1 VLCEKPAALTLEDAF
16 AMRDAAAAAG
26 LELRIGFMRRFDPAL
41 DALLEAGARSGRPL
55 LAQATITAGIRPKRL
70 MHDAHANGG
79 PIIDMCC
86 HLFYVWGLLF
96 DGQPVDVAARGYTFS
111 DGKPEVAHIAH
122 RALDSALITLAY
134 PGGTVG
140 QIQVSWGLPS
150 GVAPVER
157 HTYVG
162 PEGLVAVDWP
172 ERVVRYDGHGEHAWT
187 QSGSD
192 PWRAEIA
199 AFHAELTTDAPRR
212 VPGIEDGIDA
222 LRTSLAVLRSVAE
235 GRPIA
240 LADVARDDPPAP
252 VTSSVLPPPTSITM
266 TGRSSSTASAAPAKA
281 SDASV
286 PPGRMWT
293 SAPARSRRRSTTS
306 DRFGASRTALVHTA
320 MVRSGA
326 KARARSA
333 KGVSAASRRASAS
346 SRSVPSAAAS
356 RRRPMTVDHRFPAG
370 PPSATPSQ
378 QKRRSEFEPTSS
390 TARRPGVT

>member
-1 VLCEKPAALTLEDAF
+1 MNTPLTAVVIGAGDMGSRHARHWASAGARVLAVVDPDAPRAERSAAETGARALTELEGALAMRPDVVSVCTPTYLHAPITIAALQAGAHVLCEKPAALTLADAF

-26 LELRIGFMRRFDPAL
+26 RELRIGFMRRFDPAL
-41 DALLEAGARSGRPL
+41 DALLSAAGRSGRPL

-70 MHDAHANGG
+70 MHDARANGG

-111 DGKPEVAHIAH
+111 DGKAEVAHITH

-235 GRPIA
+235 GRPVA
-240 LADVARDDPPAP
+240 LADVSRDDPPAP
-252 VTSSVLPPPTSITM
+252 VTEGL
-266 TGRSSSTASAAPAKA
+266 
-281 SDASV
+281 DA
-286 PPGRMWT
+286 
-293 SAPARSRRRSTTS
+293 
-306 DRFGASRTALVHTA
+306 GADALLE
-320 MVRSGA
+320 
-326 KARARSA
+326 
-333 KGVSAASRRASAS
+333 
-346 SRSVPSAAAS
+346 
-356 RRRPMTVDHRFPAG
+356 AG
-370 PPSATPSQ
+370 T
-378 QKRRSEFEPTSS
+378 
-390 TARRPGVT
+390 